1 MKKWLLTAAM
11 IAVLSAC
18 STSNESKQQAGDT
31 YQKSNA
37 ELPSFT
43 PLASGGVNLP
53 AQSPEYQLPQVKINK
68 SETVDIRPPSIPL
81 AIISNSVTQFD
92 GERALIA
99 YTPDKQSVY
108 NLRQVERLLKEQD
121 IGYTVEGNK
130 LLTNWADTGRSD
142 DLENT
147 KIRYQ
152 IEEVTAQQAN
162 ALVVSV
168 LQMKRDDT
176 IYTPNFT
183 DKQRYAS
190 DRLNQLVGE
199 LNTAYTKQQQELNG
213 AGSTPIQS
221 TIATDSNGRTALV
234 LGASFDSAWSK
245 LASALPKLGFEIKEE
260 TGSRG
265 IRELEYKPLSQEEWQ
280 RIGMQIPH
288 LEGGTYQMQLAAVG
302 KQSAVVISDENK
314 TALSGEQAQIIY
326 QALQNVLAR

>member
-1 MKKWLLTAAM
+1 MRKNKIVRKQILEHLFSIMSPGKPLRAA
-11 IAVLSAC
+11 IDRIQEA
-18 STSNESKQQAGDT
+18 
-31 YQKSNA
+31 
-37 ELPSFT
+37 
-43 PLASGGVNLP
+43 NLG
-53 AQSPEYQLPQVKINK
+53 
-68 SETVDIRPPSIPL
+68 
-81 AIISNSVTQFD
+81 AIIVLGD
-92 GERALIA
+92 
-99 YTPDKQSVY
+99 PK
-108 NLRQVERLLKEQD
+108 
-121 IGYTVEGNK
+121 K
-130 LLTNWADTGRSD
+130 LSD
-142 DLENT
+142 VM
-147 KIRYQ
+147 RGG
-152 IEEVTAQQAN
+152 
-162 ALVVSV
+162 
-168 LQMKRDDT
+168 
-176 IYTPNFT
+176 F
-183 DKQRYAS
+183 
-190 DRLNQLVGE
+190 E

-280 RIGMQIPH
+280 RIGMPIPN